1 MLNMPIA
8 AALDK
13 ALQKVYSEVR
23 IDEPLSHHTTI
34 GVGGPARRFVT
45 VNNSEQLVEGIRL
58 CKTFEVPFFILG
70 WGSNLI
76 ISDAG
81 FPGVV
86 IQNRAQSWRVV
97 SDRFSE
103 KTVNSTPPRLTP
115 VGDKYYQAD
124 DLEYTE
130 EGDPPVLVQVDSGAK
145 IDPLIKALLQNGVTG
160 LQWFSGIPATVGGAI
175 YMNMHGGYRFFGD
188 LLVNAALFDGGNFK
202 EVERDY
208 FRFDYDWSILHE
220 TKETVLWA
228 HLLLRRGE
236 VERARATAREWAR
249 RKSLQPQK
257 SAGCIFRNLTADEQ
271 SRLNLPTPS
280 IGYVV
285 DHVLKLKGERR
296 GDAIISPRHAAFIE
310 NLGNASA
317 TDVKALIDL
326 MHEKARAEL
335 GLDLK
340 LEVEFIG
347 DF

>member
-1 MLNMPIA
+1 MGVSPAFDN
-8 AALDK
+8 ALKKIFSDLK
-13 ALQKVYSEVR
+13 S
-23 IDEPLSHHTTI
+23 DEPLSHHTTI

-45 VNNSEQLVEGIRL
+45 ANTSEQLVEGIQL
-58 CKTFEVPFFILG
+58 CKTFDVPFFILG

-76 ISDAG
+76 ISDSG

-86 IQNRAQSWRVV
+86 IQNRAQSWHIV
-97 SDRFSE
+97 SDQFSVE
-103 KTVNSTPPRLTP
+103 TVNSIAPRLTP

-124 DLEYTE
+124 DLEYSE
-130 EGDPPVLVQVDSGAK
+130 SGDPPVLVQVDSGAK
-145 IDPLIKALLQNGVTG
+145 IDPLIKTLLQNGVTG

-175 YMNMHGGYRFFGD
+175 YMNMHGGYHFFGD
-188 LLVNAALFDGGNFK
+188 LIVKAALIDGEEIE

-220 TKETVLWA
+220 TRGTVLWA
-228 HLLLRRGE
+228 QLFLRRGN
-236 VERARATAREWAR
+236 VERARAAAREWAR

-257 SAGCIFRNLTADEQ
+257 SAGCIFRNLTAEEQ
-271 SRLNLPTPS
+271 RRLNLPTPS

-317 TDVKALIDL
+317 SDVKALIDL
-326 MHEKARAEL
+326 MREKAKAEL
-335 GLDLK
+335 GVDLK
-340 LEVEFIG
+340 LEVEFMG
-347 DF
+347 GF